1 MGPRSGT
8 VVDARTSLALWL
20 RAGRLQRGLSL
31 EDVAR
36 VTKIQSRILERLE
49 AGKPDGLPADVF
61 VRGFVRSVARCVGL
75 GEDEAL
81 RRYAACAIDGSA
93 KSAGPSARAVVDAMA
108 DLAPMAARTTPR
120 VLVDT
125 GAPEG
130 AIEVELPA
138 DEPTIL
144 EAAEIGVKD
153 LPAEPTAVETFM
165 LPETGTLV
173 VTPLVEVTVDAPV
186 TTEPPVEAAPLE
198 GEATPV
204 EAAPVE
210 ALVEVPGSK
219 KKRSRRTSTTPGKGR
234 GKRKAMAAGTP
245 AEPTPVVVEPAPT
258 LEGAAF
264 EEISPITIEVANAS
278 MATAGSAE
286 GASPEEAVISH
297 ADQPDSAA
305 LSTET
310 TEIGFTDTASE
321 SSRMVAAAVDVADA
335 LPVGSSAT
343 WTPQMPAPT
352 TTSAPWRRGARGTTP
367 PAPNLVA
374 VIDDADPESAEREL
388 EDRRTKEPRRT
399 FLPPILLDR
408 EDRSARQGGL
418 TLAVIILLIAAT
430 LTLSYLMR
438 RPSSSGDGVTS
449 IESTSALVV

>member
-1 MGPRSGT
+1 M
-8 VVDARTSLALWL
+8 
-20 RAGRLQRGLSL
+20 
-31 EDVAR
+31 
-36 VTKIQSRILERLE
+36 TKIQPRILERLE
-49 AGKPDGLPADVF
+49 TGKPDGLPADVF

-81 RRYAACAIDGSA
+81 RRYAACAVDGSA

-120 VLVDT
+120 VLID
-125 GAPEG
+125 
-130 AIEVELPA
+130 VELTTEPA
-138 DEPTIL
+138 IL
-144 EAAEIGVKD
+144 EPAELTAKD
-153 LPAEPTAVETFM
+153 LPDELTAAPVEVETFM

-173 VTPLVEVTVDAPV
+173 VTPPTVDAPLV
-186 TTEPPVEAAPLE
+186 TTEPPTEAMPVEAAAI
-198 GEATPV
+198 EATPV
-204 EAAPVE
+204 EPTIE
-210 ALVEVPGSK
+210 IPGSK
-219 KKRSRRTSTTPGKGR
+219 KKRSRRTSTATPGKGR
-234 GKRKAMAAGTP
+234 KRKAMASGTP
-245 AEPTPVVVEPAPT
+245 AEPTPVVVEPT
-258 LEGAAF
+258 LEGAPPP
-264 EEISPITIEVANAS
+264 EEIAPATIEVAAES
-278 MATAGSAE
+278 MATAGADASTEMASPHALAEAAVATGADHTDGDTAASSAE
-286 GASPEEAVISH
+286 AIVTI
-297 ADQPDSAA
+297 
-305 LSTET
+305 
-310 TEIGFTDTASE
+310 EIVTSCTDTASE

-335 LPVGSSAT
+335 LST
-343 WTPQMPAPT
+343 WTPQMPAPM

-449 IESTSALVV
+449 IEIEIESTSALVV